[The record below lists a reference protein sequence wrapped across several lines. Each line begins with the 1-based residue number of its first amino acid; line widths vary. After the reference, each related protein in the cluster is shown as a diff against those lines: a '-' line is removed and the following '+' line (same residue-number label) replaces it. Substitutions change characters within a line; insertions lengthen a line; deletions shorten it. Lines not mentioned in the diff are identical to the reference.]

1 MSLNT
6 ALNQFFDKYAQRM
19 TSSFSPIRVLVGV
32 SGGPDS
38 VALLHALVGLK
49 EALNLE
55 IHVAHLNHG
64 IRGEE
69 AKDDYDYV
77 IELCKS
83 LSVQCHLKD
92 QDVPALA
99 KLLGASLE
107 EAARRTRYKF
117 FGEIMTNF
125 DFPLLLVAHTANDQA
140 ETVLMRLLRGSG
152 LQGLAGILPLSHLPY
167 SEAANLWVGR
177 PLLEIWRNEIED
189 YCSVHKLTPHHDST
203 NHDMRYTRNR
213 IRHELLPLLEEK
225 YQHGAAAS
233 LARFANLAADEEEWL
248 DELTAAALSSVAVEQ
263 EGLIN
268 LASERIVAYEEWA
281 SIVRANQSGSFF
293 IEPKIA
299 RDWDDRYIVFNLA
312 GFSRFPLAL
321 QRRTLRLAYFRL
333 KERLENLEH
342 KHIEGILANLDKVG
356 WKIIL
361 PGNMQAQ
368 VYNENLVL
376 GFRGQLIPDFGLL
389 LDEAQAIEI
398 EAPARINF
406 KGALLECDV
415 FEVDEEIDWV
425 TDRWVARLDADK
437 TGAKLLI
444 RGRNIGERFKPLGAP
459 GRKKLQDYMVDVAI
473 PRQFR
478 ERYPLVVRL
487 PQSAEDSDKIV
498 WVVGFAIGDEFKVTD
513 ETSRILRLSISF
525 T

>member
-6 ALNQFFDKYAQRM
+6 TLDQFFDKYAERIL
-19 TSSFSPIRVLVGV
+19 SPIRVLVGV

-38 VALLHALVGLK
+38 VALLHALVGMK

-55 IHVAHLNHG
+55 IHAAHLNHG

-77 IELCKS
+77 IELCNL

-99 KLLGASLE
+99 KLLSVSLE
-107 EAARRTRYKF
+107 EAARRARYEF

-152 LQGLAGILPLSHLPY
+152 LQGLAGILPLSRLPY

-189 YCSVHKLTPHHDST
+189 YCAVHKLTPHHDST

-213 IRHELLPLLEEK
+213 IRHELLPLLEDK
-225 YQHGAAAS
+225 YQHGAAAN
-233 LARFANLAADEEEWL
+233 LARFATLAADEEEWL
-248 DELTAAALSSVAVEQ
+248 DELTGAAISSVAVEQ
-263 EGLIN
+263 EGWIN
-268 LASERIVAYEEWA
+268 RASMGLTSYEDWANIVEG
-281 SIVRANQSGSFF
+281 NQSGSIF
-293 IEPKIA
+293 IDPRIS
-299 RDWDDRYIVFNLA
+299 RDWDDRHIVIDLA

-321 QRRTLRLAYFRL
+321 QRRALRLVYFRL

-342 KHIEGILANLDKVG
+342 KHIESILTNLDKAG

-361 PGNMQAQ
+361 PGNVQAQ
-368 VYNENLVL
+368 VYSEKLVL

-389 LDEAQAIEI
+389 LDEAQLIEI
-398 EAPARINF
+398 EAPASINF

-415 FEVDEEIDWV
+415 FEVDEETNWM
-425 TDRWVARLDADK
+425 TDRWVALLDADK
-437 TGAKLLI
+437 TGTKLTI
-444 RGRNIGERFKPLGAP
+444 RGRKAGERFKPLGAP
-459 GRKKLQDYMVDVAI
+459 GRKKLQDYMVDAAI
-473 PRQFR
+473 PRQLR

-487 PQSAEDSDKIV
+487 PQSAGDSDKIV